1 MSRGGV
7 AMQDAF
13 LDGPVDFRNGLGQQR
28 SHLAGVARF
37 QGAAE
42 FLD

>member
-1 MSRGGV
+1 MSRRGV

-13 LDGPVDFRNGLGQQR
+13 LDGLIDFRNRLWQQR
-28 SHLAGVARF
+28 SHLISVADF
-37 QGAAE
+37 QGTPK

>member
-1 MSRGGV
+1 
-7 AMQDAF
+7 MQDAF
-13 LDGPVDFRNGLGQQR
+13 LDGLIDFRNGLGQQR
-28 SHLAGVARF
+28 PHLASVAGF